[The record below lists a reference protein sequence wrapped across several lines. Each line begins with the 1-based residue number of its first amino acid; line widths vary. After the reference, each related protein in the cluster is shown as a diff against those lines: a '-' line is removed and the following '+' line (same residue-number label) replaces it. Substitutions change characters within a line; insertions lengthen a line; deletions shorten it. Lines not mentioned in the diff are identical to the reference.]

1 MKEIHNFKELHIW
14 KMSMELIKDIYQ
26 LTKSFPKE
34 ELFCLTSQIRR
45 SALSIPS
52 NIAEGSG
59 RGSNAQFVQFLNY
72 AQGSAFE
79 LETQLLVA
87 KMLNYHTDPFL
98 TDQLLEKVRVIQMMT
113 LRFKDSLKI

>member
-1 MKEIHNFKELHIW
+1 MIIWQEGVKLACDIYRLFRSSKEY
-14 KMSMELIKDIYQ
+14 SIKD
-26 LTKSFPKE
+26 
-34 ELFCLTSQIRR
+34 QIIR
-45 SALSIPS
+45 SSISIPS

-98 TDQLLEKVRVIQMMT
+98 TDQLLEKVRVIQMKT